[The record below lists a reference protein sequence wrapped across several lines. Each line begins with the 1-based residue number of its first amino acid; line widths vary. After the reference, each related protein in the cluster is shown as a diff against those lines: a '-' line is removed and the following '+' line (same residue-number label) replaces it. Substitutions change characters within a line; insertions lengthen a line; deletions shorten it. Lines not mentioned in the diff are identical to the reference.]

1 MKSKLKVIETVIERY
16 SVSKVGSFID
26 GMRVGW
32 NAYNF
37 IFYITSIAA
46 ILGILTGWLGILYV
60 VIIMLF
66 FYYAGKFTER
76 VELAKRRNRLKVKRK
91 GEGRTKGDSR

>member
-1 MKSKLKVIETVIERY
+1 MKSKLRVMETVIERY
-16 SVSKVGSFID
+16 SVSKIGGFID
-26 GMRVGW
+26 SMRIGW

-66 FYYAGKFTER
+66 FYYIGRFTEG
-76 VELAKRRNRLKVKRK
+76 VDAAKKRNRLKSKR
-91 GEGRTKGDSR
+91 SR